1 LVEAVRGGE
10 SQRAVARRL
19 GLSLS
24 RVQYWLRRAGADR
37 LDRVDWSDHRRAG
50 HAAPNR
56 TSPAHEARIL
66 TLRRTLRQDS
76 LLGEYGAQAIHAE
89 LERRGE
95 RGPSL
100 RTIGRILARRGAL
113 DGRQRQRRPPPP
125 PGWHLPVVATRQAEL
140 DLFDVVEDLKLAG
153 GPLLDVL
160 TGLSLHGGLPAAWP
174 LGRATTTAILPRLI
188 AHWQHHGRPGFV
200 QFDND
205 TRFQGPHQHRD
216 AIGRVSR
223 LCLQLGITPVFVPP
237 RELGLQN
244 PIEHFNGLF
253 QAKVWRRVRF
263 QSVRALVAHS
273 ARYVAALAERR
284 RARISGAPARAPWP
298 ADWAFD
304 PAHQPRG
311 QLVYIRRTNERGI
324 VLALG
329 RRWPID
335 RHWCHRLVRLE
346 VDLARGELRS
356 YALRRSAPT
365 EQPVLRIQP
374 YEPRRP

>member
-1 LVEAVRGGE
+1 M
-10 SQRAVARRL
+10 
-19 GLSLS
+19 GLSLA
-24 RVQYWLRRAGADR
+24 RVQYWVRRAGPDR
-37 LDRVDWSDHRRAG
+37 LDRVDWSDHRHAG
-50 HAAPNR
+50 HAAANR
-56 TSPAHEARIL
+56 TSPALEARIL
-66 TLRRTLRQDS
+66 TLRRTLRHDS
-76 LLGEYGAQAIHAE
+76 LLGEYGAQAIHAA
-89 LERRGE
+89 LESRGDPV
-95 RGPSL
+95 PSL

-113 DGRQRQRRPPPP
+113 DGRPRQRRPPPP
-125 PGWHLPVVATRQAEL
+125 PGWQLPAVATRQAEL

-174 LGRATTTAILPRLI
+174 LERATTTAILPRLI
-188 AHWQHHGRPGFV
+188 AHWRDHGRPGFA

-244 PIEHFNGLF
+244 AIEHFNGLF
-253 QAKVWRRVRF
+253 QEKVWRRVRF
-263 QSVRALVAHS
+263 QSLRAFAAHS

-284 RARISGAPARAPWP
+284 RGRLSAAPARAPWP
-298 ADWAFD
+298 IDWAFD
-304 PAHQPRG
+304 PTHCPPG
-311 QLVYIRRTNERGI
+311 HLVYIRRTNERGT

-329 RRWPID
+329 RRWPVD

-346 VDLARGELRS
+346 LDLARGELRS
-356 YALRRSAPT
+356 YALRRSAPAD
-365 EQPVLRIQP
+365 QPLLRIQP